1 MNSKDTQ
8 LMNMLINEDIDIM
21 KVSETDLI
29 FDEKKPFSLEGFKTF
44 YPLLRQERN
53 VKRML
58 LFVRNDIEVEERR
71 DLMSP
76 DISTVWLEYKPHKGK
91 KFLICQKYIEFLQ
104 KLMEFSQKPKEFSQ
118 KVKSVR

>member
-1 MNSKDTQ
+1 MNSKHTQ
-8 LMNMLINEDIDIM
+8 LMSMLINEDIDIM

-44 YPLLRQERN
+44 YPLQRQERN

-76 DISTVWLEYKPHKGK
+76 DISTV
-91 KFLICQKYIEFLQ
+91 
-104 KLMEFSQKPKEFSQ
+104 
-118 KVKSVR
+118 